1 MGLQDAHLRRSR
13 KPQSKPRATR
23 ADAGLVSD
31 EFFARRN
38 LPRAGSAVSV
48 QVMLAQKPPRT
59 PFTHRAHDVIFNRVH
74 GGNLVY
80 NTCWEDPRLDR
91 QMMNLQPD
99 SRVVMITSAGCN
111 ALDYLLEG
119 PAEIHAVDMNPRQN
133 ALLQL
138 KLAMIERRQFEDLF
152 RLFGYG
158 EHPEFRRILS
168 EVKDQLHPYAL
179 RYWSSKH
186 YYFQKS
192 ALNPSFYYRGTAG
205 QMAWI
210 ALQTFLRSPRVR
222 DYVEALLHA
231 PDLHA
236 QQALYE
242 HVKPALWNGLVSW
255 LVRQPMAMTML
266 GVPRAQIRLIEAQFP
281 GGLKGYIQSK
291 LSQVLTEVP
300 FQDNYFWRVYLTGHY
315 TRDCCPNYL
324 REEHQPALVAG
335 AGRLATHSTTV
346 ANFLRE
352 NPGPYSHY
360 VLLDHQDWLAAHKP
374 QALAEEWQLILEN
387 SRPGTR
393 ILMRSASPVIDFIP
407 PFARERLQM
416 THTQPLAD
424 HLHLQDR
431 VGTYGCTLLADVIA

>member
-1 MGLQDAHLRRSR
+1 MANFRLSI
-13 KPQSKPRATR
+13 
-23 ADAGLVSD
+23 
-31 EFFARRN
+31 EF
-38 LPRAGSAVSV
+38 
-48 QVMLAQKPPRT
+48 MLARTKPKT
-59 PFTHRAHDVIFNRVH
+59 HLTHRAHDVIFNRVH

-91 QMMNLQPD
+91 QMLGLQSD

-111 ALDYLLEG
+111 ALDYLLDA

-138 KLAMIERRQFEDLF
+138 KIAMIQRGDFEDLF

-158 EHPEFRRILS
+158 SHPEFKRILA
-168 EVKDQLHPYAL
+168 ELNGDLHPFASQ
-179 RYWSSKH
+179 YWNSKH
-186 YYFQKS
+186 YYFQS
-192 ALNPSFYYRGTAG
+192 TALNPSFYYRGTAG

-210 ALQTFLRSPRVR
+210 TLQTFQRSPRVR
-222 DYVEALLHA
+222 DYVDAMLQTQSLEE
-231 PDLHA
+231 
-236 QQALYE
+236 QSRLYE

-266 GVPRAQIRLIEAQFP
+266 GVPRAQIRLIETQFP
-281 GGLKGYIQSK
+281 GGLTGFIQSK
-291 LSQVLTEVP
+291 LEHVLTKVP
-300 FQDNYFWRVYLTGHY
+300 FHDNYFWRAYLTGHY
-315 TRDCCPNYL
+315 TRECCPSYL
-324 REEHQPALVAG
+324 KEDLQPILKG
-335 AGRLATHSTTV
+335 LTERITTHSTTV

-352 NPGPYSHY
+352 HPAAYSHY

-374 QALAEEWQLILEN
+374 QALEEEWQLILEN

-407 PFARERLQM
+407 AFAMQRLRLNQV
-416 THTQPLAD
+416 LAD
-424 HLHLQDR
+424 DLHLQDR

>member
-1 MGLQDAHLRRSR
+1 M
-13 KPQSKPRATR
+13 
-23 ADAGLVSD
+23 V
-31 EFFARRN
+31 
-38 LPRAGSAVSV
+38 V
-48 QVMLAQKPPRT
+48 RT
-59 PFTHRAHDVIFNRVH
+59 PPKTHLTQRAHDAIFSRVH

-91 QMMNLQPD
+91 EMLDLKAD
-99 SRVVMITSAGCN
+99 SRMVMITSAGCN
-111 ALDYLLEG
+111 ALDYLLDG

-138 KLAMIERRQFEDLF
+138 KIAMIRRGDQEDLF
-152 RLFGYG
+152 RLFGEG
-158 EHPEFRRILS
+158 SHPGFKGLLNELDGQMHPFAS
-168 EVKDQLHPYAL
+168 E
-179 RYWSSKH
+179 YWKAKH
-186 YYFQKS
+186 YYFQS
-192 ALNPSFYYRGTAG
+192 SPLNPSFYYRGTAG

-222 DYVEALLHA
+222 DYVDAMLHVQNL
-231 PDLHA
+231 DE
-236 QQALYE
+236 QKRLYE

-266 GVPRAQIRLIEAQFP
+266 GVPRAQIRLIETQFP
-281 GGLKGYIQSK
+281 GGLTGFIQSK
-291 LSQVLTEVP
+291 LAHVLTEVP
-300 FQDNYFWRVYLTGHY
+300 FQDNYFWRAYLTGHY
-315 TRDCCPNYL
+315 TRSCCPNYL
-324 REEHQPALVAG
+324 KEEHQPMLQSLSS
-335 AGRLATHSTTV
+335 RITTHSTTV

-352 NPGPYSHY
+352 NPAAYSHY

-407 PFARERLQM
+407 ESALQRLRLN
-416 THTQPLAD
+416 QPLAD
-424 HLHLQDR
+424 ALHLQDR